1 MEVKFELMNMKVVE
15 TEFGTFLYNDVVRI
29 LRRLKL
35 SGFGADGG
43 MHLDNDLSKD
53 SAKILKWL
61 VKVNAA
67 IIIKYDKN
75 WPDFYYIGKKHNK
88 VLNEITEHER
98 IMEKLLE

>member
-1 MEVKFELMNMKVVE
+1 MEINFKLINMKVVE

-35 SGFGADGG
+35 SGFGADGA

-75 WPDFYYIGKKHNK
+75 WPDLYYSGKNRDKI
-88 VLNEITEHER
+88 LNEITEHER